1 MAEDTVDNPFEF
13 MKAEQVNP
21 VYFNGSLI
29 KPDYTLTRL
38 NCPAGRIYFTFEND
52 EPTFYSGTGAIERE
66 LPKNENLEE
75 AMADQG
81 YAPAKRKM
89 NKRMLAGSF
98 LHSRFA
104 DLGMNGVIDFDLLPE
119 MLAKYY
125 FDQNFFVLD
134 TELNAL
140 SKEIC
145 KDLIGIQ
152 EWIRRHNVEFIG
164 IEYPVYSKELSM
176 ATQLDAWVMMD
187 LFEGS
192 GAKMKTERVMAI
204 IDLKIGKW
212 GHSTGHKYQLYSGLQ
227 MLLERYPQFAE
238 HKIHLFN
245 LTGKAFR
252 TLDWNMKTFPFK
264 LTDQTDKIDM
274 MDYNLTVAKAQNHM
288 EERLNK
294 KFMTI
299 TGKMGVMDDPKKF
312 IVHKTIRDFVREGDW
327 RRFIKTSASIAE
339 IAQV

>member
-1 MAEDTVDNPFEF
+1 MADETEDSPFEF
-13 MKAEQVNP
+13 IKAENVNP

-38 NCPAGRIYFTFEND
+38 NTPAGRVYFTFENE
-52 EPTFYSGTGAIERE
+52 EPFFYSGTGAIERE

-104 DLGMNGVIDFDLLPE
+104 DLGMKGFVDFDELPMLL
-119 MLAKYY
+119 AQYY
-125 FDQNFFVLD
+125 FDQKFFVLD

-164 IEYPVYSKELSM
+164 IEYPVYSKELMM
-176 ATQLDAWVMMD
+176 ATQLDAWIMMD
-187 LFEGS
+187 FIEGS
-192 GAKMKTERVMAI
+192 GKKMTVERGMAI
-204 IDLKIGKW
+204 VDLKIGKW
-212 GHSTGHKYQLYSGLQ
+212 GHSIGHKYQLYSGLQ

-238 HKIHLFN
+238 HKIRLLN

-252 TLDWNMKTFPFK
+252 TTEWNLKTFPYK
-264 LTDQTDKIDM
+264 MTDQTDSIDM

-288 EERLNK
+288 EARLNK

-299 TGKMGVMDDPKKF
+299 TGKMGVLDDPKNF
-312 IVHKTIRDFVREGDW
+312 IVHKTIRDFVKDGDW
-327 RRFIKTSASIAE
+327 KRFVKTSASIKE
-339 IAQV
+339 